1 MIIKTSR
8 ANNIIDKNI
17 VTVEKT
23 EAVTPVVNKNGK
35 KAQSKIKVEKKSAI
49 KIEESV
55 DKEIK
60 RSLLDEVL
68 EEQAALED

>member
-8 ANNIIDKNI
+8 ASNIIDKNI

-23 EAVTPVVNKNGK
+23 ETVTPVVNKNGK

-49 KIEESV
+49 QIEESV